1 MSALIYDGPKIKGGM
16 HVERDP
22 PETDS
27 MTGNRVVAQSV
38 DKSDWEQIERE
49 RLNRTVSALCDLYV
63 TYRKRFVMA

>member
-1 MSALIYDGPKIKGGM
+1 M
-16 HVERDP
+16 ERDP